1 MPKKE
6 WEKMWKT
13 KPVAASDSVVIKG
26 NKILLVKRV
35 HEPYAGWWTLPG
47 GIMDLGETIEQ
58 TAIREVKEETGIDV
72 KIVSLVGIYSGTK
85 RDPRGTTLDVVY
97 LMKFLRISG
106 KPDGESS
113 DVRFFPFNK
122 LPKNIGFDHRQI
134 IKDALKLLRTKEA
147 KGNKR

>member
-85 RDPRGTTLDVVY
+85 RDPRGTTVDVVY
-97 LMKFLRISG
+97 MMKFVRMSG
-106 KPDGESS
+106 KPDSESS
-113 DVRFFPFNK
+113 EVKFFPFNK